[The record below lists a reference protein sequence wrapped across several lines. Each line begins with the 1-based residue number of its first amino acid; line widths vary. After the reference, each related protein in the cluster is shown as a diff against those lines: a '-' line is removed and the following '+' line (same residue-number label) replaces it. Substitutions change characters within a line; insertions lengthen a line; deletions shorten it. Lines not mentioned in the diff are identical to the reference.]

1 MIVTCESCDTRFEL
15 DDDLVS
21 ESGSDVKCSKC
32 NHTFKVYR
40 PTSVQAPEGPSTE
53 ELEETL
59 DLNLDEDQEE
69 PDQADLDIDSLN
81 FEEASPREET
91 AQVKEELDLEALS
104 RALEEEDEEPDGADQ
119 AGPEDVLDFDLL
131 DAEEK
136 PAGAA
141 LNLDDLG
148 LEEDSTAQ
156 EFTGMEGS
164 REKQI
169 FGALDKETAAGPVDI
184 EPEELP
190 DDISKAAL
198 VESAEPETREVRAKP
213 FPPPVTP
220 AAQRSPAPRKAVG
233 TPVLIFL
240 VIGLLAGSAFGVYS
254 ILSYLDIRIP
264 FLESFMGGAE
274 ITAVDPGNLHIALPD
289 KYITSHFVENR
300 KAGRL
305 FVIQGK
311 ARNDYDQV
319 RSFIVVKAVL
329 YSTNEGKEIVNQIGY
344 CGNVL
349 SDNELQSLD
358 RAVIEEKL
366 HNKFGHKRSNFRIPP
381 AREIPFVFV
390 FFDVP
395 KDVGE
400 FAVEVVS
407 SLPAQ

>member
-40 PTSVQAPEGPSTE
+40 PASVHEPEGPSTE

-69 PDQADLDIDSLN
+69 PDQADLDINSLD
-81 FEEASPREET
+81 FE
-91 AQVKEELDLEALS
+91 
-104 RALEEEDEEPDGADQ
+104 

-136 PAGAA
+136 PAGAE

-184 EPEELP
+184 EPEESP
-190 DDISKAAL
+190 DDISKATLMA
-198 VESAEPETREVRAKP
+198 SAEPETQEVRAKP
-213 FPPPVTP
+213 FAPPVTP

-289 KYITSHFVENR
+289 KYITGRFVENR

-329 YSTNEGKEIVNQIGY
+329 YSTKEGKEIVNQIGY
-344 CGNVL
+344 CGNVF
-349 SDNELQSLD
+349 SDNELRSLD

-366 HNKFGHKRSNFRIPP
+366 HNKFGHERSNFRIPP